1 MGLGKRRAAFRKY
14 AQAVPG
20 AFAIEKRG
28 ISPCKAACPA
38 HISVQGYVA
47 LAAQGKYREALKLI
61 KEENPLPAICGR
73 VCHHPCE
80 SACLR
85 GGLDEPVAIDSIKRF
100 LAYLDLNSETR
111 FVPQIKEKRNEKVA
125 IIGSGPAGLSCA
137 YYLAAEGYGVTVF
150 EKLPV
155 LGGMLTV
162 GIPSYRLPK
171 EIINAEIQVM
181 RDMGVEFKTGV
192 EIGRDFTISQLRKQG
207 YKAFFI
213 GIGAQECKI
222 LRIPGE
228 ELKGVVPGVEYLR
241 EINLGREIPL
251 GDHVA
256 VVGGGNV
263 AMDTVRSALRNG
275 ATKPFIIYRRSEKE
289 MPASKEEI
297 RECCEE
303 GIEIMTLT
311 NPKRIIGENGRV
323 KAVECVRMEL
333 GEPDSS
339 GRRRPVAIPGSEF
352 IIEVDTVVPAIGQ
365 ESDWAC
371 LTEECACRLTDWGT
385 MVVDSLTCQT
395 HDEDIFAGGDAV
407 TGPETV
413 IEAIAAGKR
422 AAISIGRYIRG
433 EDLKAGREKKWD
445 AVQEVSTERCDRM
458 PRERMAVISPEVRTG
473 NFEEVQLGFTE
484 EQVKAE
490 AVRCLS
496 CGICSECYQCV
507 EVCLA
512 EAVNHDEKQIERQI
526 QVGAVITSTGF
537 KPIDPSSLD
546 IYAYG
551 RSPNVLTSIEFERM
565 LSPGGP
571 FKGHIVRRSDGK
583 EPSKIAWIQ
592 CVGSRSEQ
600 EGSKPYCSNFCC
612 MASLKQTMIAKEHI
626 GPHLDTAVF
635 FMDMRTP
642 RKDFEKYFE
651 KAKDLGGRL
660 IRSRVHSILPQNG
673 TGNLYIHY
681 VTEEGHSKGE
691 IFDMVVL
698 SVGLMISD
706 ETRELA
712 RKLDIRLGPN
722 GFIDASC
729 FEPVSTSRAGVY
741 ACGVLTGPKD
751 IPQTVMEGSAAA
763 MQATRHLFEARGS
776 LLKKKSYPPEKEVA
790 GQTPRIGIFVC
801 NCGLN
806 IGGVADVPALVDY
819 ARSIPNVE
827 YVQENLFTCSED
839 SQRKMAAKI
848 EEYDLNRVVVAAC
861 SPSTH
866 QPIFQDML
874 RNVGLNKYLFEMANI
889 RNQCTWVHPE
899 NPEMATAKCKDLIRM
914 AAAKARL
921 IEPLDYITIDI
932 NRRALVIGGGIA
944 GMTSAL
950 ALADQGYYVH
960 LVERKDRLGG
970 NAIKLHTSWRHERIR
985 PFVYETIAKVENH
998 QRIGLH
1004 FESIVVGVEG
1014 TVGKYKTTLSSGVEI
1029 EHGIV
1034 VIAIGAEPLRPEGQ
1048 YLYKRHPNVLLS
1060 LDLDRE
1066 LARESRRVKN
1076 AQAVA
1081 FIQCVGSRIPERP
1094 YCNKICCAHAVENAL
1109 RLKEMNPDIDVYI
1122 LFRDMRTY
1130 GERESIYTEARRKG
1144 ILFFRYGLD
1153 DLPKVDYFGDRLK
1166 ITVTDHVLQRPVEL
1180 VVDILTLATA
1190 IIPHRNAPLAELY
1203 KIPLNAEGFFTE
1215 AHAKMRPVD
1224 SSTEGI
1230 FMAGLCHYPK
1240 PIQESV
1246 AEALAAASRANTIL
1260 SKTRLELESIISH
1273 PIDANCDGCAYCV
1286 DICPFKAITLIE
1298 YMKGGSLKK
1307 SVEVEESK
1315 CKGCGSCMA
1324 TCPKN
1329 GIYVA
1334 GFTLEQL
1341 GAQASAALGLL

>member
-1 MGLGKRRAAFRKY
+1 
-14 AQAVPG
+14 
-20 AFAIEKRG
+20 
-28 ISPCKAACPA
+28 
-38 HISVQGYVA
+38 
-47 LAAQGKYREALKLI
+47 
-61 KEENPLPAICGR
+61 
-73 VCHHPCE
+73 
-80 SACLR
+80 
-85 GGLDEPVAIDSIKRF
+85 
-100 LAYLDLNSETR
+100 
-111 FVPQIKEKRNEKVA
+111 
-125 IIGSGPAGLSCA
+125 
-137 YYLAAEGYGVTVF
+137 
-150 EKLPV
+150 
-155 LGGMLTV
+155 
-162 GIPSYRLPK
+162 
-171 EIINAEIQVM
+171 
-181 RDMGVEFKTGV
+181 
-192 EIGRDFTISQLRKQG
+192 
-207 YKAFFI
+207 
-213 GIGAQECKI
+213 
-222 LRIPGE
+222 
-228 ELKGVVPGVEYLR
+228 
-241 EINLGREIPL
+241 
-251 GDHVA
+251 
-256 VVGGGNV
+256 
-263 AMDTVRSALRNG
+263 
-275 ATKPFIIYRRSEKE
+275 
-289 MPASKEEI
+289 
-297 RECCEE
+297 
-303 GIEIMTLT
+303 
-311 NPKRIIGENGRV
+311 
-323 KAVECVRMEL
+323 
-333 GEPDSS
+333 
-339 GRRRPVAIPGSEF
+339 
-352 IIEVDTVVPAIGQ
+352 
-365 ESDWAC
+365 
-371 LTEECACRLTDWGT
+371 
-385 MVVDSLTCQT
+385 
-395 HDEDIFAGGDAV
+395 
-407 TGPETV
+407 
-413 IEAIAAGKR
+413 
-422 AAISIGRYIRG
+422 
-433 EDLKAGREKKWD
+433 
-445 AVQEVSTERCDRM
+445 
-458 PRERMAVISPEVRTG
+458 
-473 NFEEVQLGFTE
+473 
-484 EQVKAE
+484 
-490 AVRCLS
+490 
-496 CGICSECYQCV
+496 
-507 EVCLA
+507 
-512 EAVNHDEKQIERQI
+512 
-526 QVGAVITSTGF
+526 
-537 KPIDPSSLD
+537 
-546 IYAYG
+546 
-551 RSPNVLTSIEFERM
+551 
-565 LSPGGP
+565 
-571 FKGHIVRRSDGK
+571 
-583 EPSKIAWIQ
+583 
-592 CVGSRSEQ
+592 
-600 EGSKPYCSNFCC
+600 
-612 MASLKQTMIAKEHI
+612 
-626 GPHLDTAVF
+626 
-635 FMDMRTP
+635 
-642 RKDFEKYFE
+642 
-651 KAKDLGGRL
+651 
-660 IRSRVHSILPQNG
+660 
-673 TGNLYIHY
+673 
-681 VTEEGHSKGE
+681 
-691 IFDMVVL
+691 
-698 SVGLMISD
+698 
-706 ETRELA
+706 
-712 RKLDIRLGPN
+712 
-722 GFIDASC
+722 
-729 FEPVSTSRAGVY
+729 
-741 ACGVLTGPKD
+741 
-751 IPQTVMEGSAAA
+751 
-763 MQATRHLFEARGS
+763 
-776 LLKKKSYPPEKEVA
+776 
-790 GQTPRIGIFVC
+790 
-801 NCGLN
+801 
-806 IGGVADVPALVDY
+806 
-819 ARSIPNVE
+819 
-827 YVQENLFTCSED
+827 
-839 SQRKMAAKI
+839 
-848 EEYDLNRVVVAAC
+848 
-861 SPSTH
+861 
-866 QPIFQDML
+866 
-874 RNVGLNKYLFEMANI
+874 MANI